1 MTIERTYKEHV
12 QDFLDHLS
20 ELNKA
25 REEERYEDID
35 PLCIDTFTRKRI
47 WLTFGGP
54 NIWIDI
60 ILDND
65 GHPYSGTYE
74 YRWGSESQT
83 YELSND
89 EVDEIAEAYGLYEY

>member
-1 MTIERTYKEHV
+1 MAIELTYKEHV
-12 QDFLDHLS
+12 QDFTFHL
-20 ELNKA
+20 EALRKA

-47 WLTFGGP
+47 WLTCGGP

-65 GHPYSGTYE
+65 GQPYAGTYE

-89 EVDEIAEAYGLYEY
+89 EVDEIAEAYCLYEY